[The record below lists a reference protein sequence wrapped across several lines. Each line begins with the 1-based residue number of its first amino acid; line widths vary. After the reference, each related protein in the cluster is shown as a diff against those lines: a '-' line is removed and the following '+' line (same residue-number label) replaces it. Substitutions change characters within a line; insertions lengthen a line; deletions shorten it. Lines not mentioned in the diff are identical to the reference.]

1 MNTSTK
7 LSICLGV
14 HIVDE
19 ECKIEDE
26 FEEQLKEDL
35 DEEACNE

>member
-19 ECKIEDE
+19 ECKVEDE

>member
-19 ECKIEDE
+19 ESKVEDE
-26 FEEQLKEDL
+26 FEEQLKKDL
-35 DEEACNE
+35 DEDGCDE

>member
-14 HIVDE
+14 IVDE
-19 ECKIEDE
+19 EGKVEDE
-26 FEEQLKEDL
+26 FEEQLKKDL
-35 DEEACNE
+35 DEDGCDE

>member
-1 MNTSTK
+1 MNTLTK

-19 ECKIEDE
+19 ECKVEDE
-26 FEEQLKEDL
+26 FEEQLKKDL
-35 DEEACNE
+35 DEDGCDK

>member
-14 HIVDE
+14 PIVDE
-19 ECKIEDE
+19 ESKLEDE
-26 FEEQLKEDL
+26 FEEQLKKDL
-35 DEEACNE
+35 DEDGCDE

>member
-19 ECKIEDE
+19 ECKLEDE
-26 FEEQLKEDL
+26 FEEQLKKDL
-35 DEEACNE
+35 DEDGRDE

>member
-14 HIVDE
+14 YIVDE
-19 ECKIEDE
+19 ECKVEDE

>member
-19 ECKIEDE
+19 ECKLEDE
-26 FEEQLKEDL
+26 FEEQLKKDL
-35 DEEACNE
+35 DEDGLR

>member
-7 LSICLGV
+7 LSICFGV
-14 HIVDE
+14 YIVDE
-19 ECKIEDE
+19 ECKVEDE

-35 DEEACNE
+35 DEEGCNE